1 MELKSVYAFEE
12 SDGKIK
18 LKKKNSLWEALRLS
32 IKEPEIIAF
41 TGGGGKTTAMFSLA
55 EELAGCGKRVI
66 VTTSTH
72 IYRPVDRIVA
82 EAADYKTVSD
92 FLTINKEHF
101 STPAG
106 WILVTGQ
113 PAGEGKLKGME
124 LAELEKLVQLCDV
137 LLVEADGAK
146 CHPIKIPR
154 TGEPVLPKKTY
165 AVIGCAGLT
174 CIGEPWE
181 EACFRYELA
190 PCIFGCLTMEDRIS
204 PDAISQILTS
214 INGTRKGAESMEYR
228 ILFNQADSDV
238 RLLYAQAAAET
249 MGKQWAQYCAVTSFH
264 TNDNAN
270 TGTGK
275 GQTR

>member
-1 MELKSVYAFEE
+1 
-12 SDGKIK
+12 
-18 LKKKNSLWEALRLS
+18 
-32 IKEPEIIAF
+32 
-41 TGGGGKTTAMFSLA
+41 
-55 EELAGCGKRVI
+55 
-66 VTTSTH
+66 
-72 IYRPVDRIVA
+72 
-82 EAADYKTVSD
+82 
-92 FLTINKEHF
+92 
-101 STPAG
+101 
-106 WILVTGQ
+106 
-113 PAGEGKLKGME
+113 ME

>member
-18 LKKKNSLWEALRLS
+18 IKKKNSLWEALCLS

-41 TGGGGKTTAMFSLA
+41 TGGGGKTTVMFSLA

-82 EAADYKTVSD
+82 EAADYKAVSD
-92 FLTINKEHF
+92 YLTMNKEHF
-101 STPAG
+101 SSPAG

-113 PAGEGKLKGME
+113 PVGDGKLKGME

-137 LLVEADGAK
+137 LLIEADGAK

-154 TGEPVLPKKTY
+154 SGEPVLPKNTY

-181 EACFRYELA
+181 EACFRFELA
-190 PCIFGCLTMEDRIS
+190 SCIFGSRNEDRIT
-204 PDAISQILTS
+204 PDAVAQILTS
-214 INGTRKGAESMEYR
+214 INGTRKGTESMEYR
-228 ILFNQADSDV
+228 ILFNQADNDV
-238 RLLYAQAAAET
+238 RLSHAQAAAEA
-249 MGKQWAQYCAVTSFH
+249 MGKQWAQNCVVTSFH
-264 TNDNAN
+264 TNDH
-270 TGTGK
+270 T
-275 GQTR
+275 